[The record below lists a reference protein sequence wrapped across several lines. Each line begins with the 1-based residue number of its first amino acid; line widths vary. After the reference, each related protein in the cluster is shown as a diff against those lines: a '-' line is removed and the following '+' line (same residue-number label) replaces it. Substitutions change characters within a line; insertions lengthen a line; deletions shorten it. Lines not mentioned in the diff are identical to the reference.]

1 MTEQLLTQS
10 PPEVAY
16 PSHFKPLW
24 RRTLLTHEGIVILL
38 LGVVIVLAS
47 LLVPRFATPITLTFL
62 LIDITPILLI
72 ALPMTLVI
80 IVAEIDLSVASIF
93 GLGSVSL
100 GILFQ
105 AGVPI
110 ELAMIAAVA
119 ICAAA
124 GAFNGFLIST
134 VGLGSLPVTVGT
146 LALYRGLAVG
156 LLGTTAITSF
166 PVEWTKLAQANVGQ
180 SGVPLV
186 VLPTMVMIA
195 IFVVVLHFTPFGR
208 SLFAIGASAEAAH
221 FSGVN
226 VRRTK
231 VILFIVSGAVAGL
244 AGVFYTLRFG
254 NAIGSNGLGIE
265 LAIIAAVVL
274 GGVSIFGGRGTI
286 VGAVAGVL
294 LIGVLASALRLGKVP
309 ASTIDVITGVVLVL
323 SAFTA
328 IASRGFA
335 SRRGSPGRG
344 EGAASAAKSGE
355 SGK

>member
-1 MTEQLLTQS
+1 MSEQLLTQS
-10 PPEVAY
+10 PPEGVY
-16 PSHFKPLW
+16 PSHSRPLW
-24 RRTLLTHEGIVILL
+24 RRTLFTHEGIVILL
-38 LGVVIVLAS
+38 LGVVFILAS
-47 LLVPRFATPITLTFL
+47 LVVPRFATPITVTFL

-110 ELAMIAAVA
+110 ELAMIVSVA

-124 GAFNGFLIST
+124 GAVNGFLIST
-134 VGLGSLPVTVGT
+134 VGLGSLPVTIGT

-156 LLGTTAITSF
+156 LLGTTAITNF
-166 PVEWTKLAQANVGQ
+166 PVEWTRLAQANIGQ
-180 SGVPLV
+180 SGIPLV
-186 VLPTMVMIA
+186 VLPTVALIG

-208 SLFAIGASAEAAH
+208 SLYAIGASAEAAL

-231 VILFIVSGAVAGL
+231 VIIFILSGAVAGL

-254 NAIGSNGLGIE
+254 NAIGSNGLGME
-265 LAIIAAVVL
+265 LAVIAAVVL

-286 VGAVAGVL
+286 IGAVAGVL
-294 LIGVLASALRLGKVP
+294 LIGVIASALRLAKVP
-309 ASTIDVITGVVLVL
+309 ASAIDVITGVVLVL

-328 IASRGFA
+328 VASSGFA
-335 SRRGSPGRG
+335 NWRRRRGRG
-344 EGAASAAKSGE
+344 EGAAIAAKSSE
-355 SGK
+355 S